1 MENSLNE
8 VDGNVS
14 TAYPSSI
21 IESKS
26 AINPQSL
33 LWTLIAVVLFVIYSQ
48 QEDKETTL
56 GMIQIALVLVCAIMA
71 ATKMLIGNKKLIY
84 QPTGCIVDKQSYYFN
99 NTLYNDI
106 LQCLKEG
113 NIARIKA
120 LKNDSAGGLIVEL
133 LESRDKSFAAARL
146 LKYEPHGYE
155 AKTNWVEMN

>member
-1 MENSLNE
+1 MENLQNE
-8 VDGNVS
+8 VDSNVS

-26 AINPQSL
+26 TINPQSL
-33 LWTLIAVVLFVIYSQ
+33 LWALIAVVLFVIYSQ
-48 QEDKETTL
+48 QKDKETTL

-71 ATKMLIGNKKLIY
+71 AVKMFIGNKKLIY
-84 QPTGCIVDKQSYYFN
+84 QPTGCIVDKRSYYFN
-99 NTLYNDI
+99 NTLNNDI

-113 NIARIKA
+113 NTARIKA

-133 LESRDKSFAAARL
+133 LESRDKAFTAARL

-155 AKTNWVEMN
+155 AKTNWVKMS

>member
-8 VDGNVS
+8 MTGSIS

-48 QEDKETTL
+48 QENKETTL
-56 GMIQIALVLVCAIMA
+56 GMIQIALVLVCAVMA
-71 ATKMLIGNKKLIY
+71 IVKMFIGNKKLIY
-84 QPTGCIVDKQSYYFN
+84 QPTGSIVDKQSYYFN
-99 NTLYNDI
+99 NTLNDDI

-113 NIARIKA
+113 NTARIKA

-133 LESRDKSFAAARL
+133 IESRDKAFTAARL

-155 AKTNWVEMN
+155 ARTNWVKMN

>member
-8 VDGNVS
+8 MTGSIS

-48 QEDKETTL
+48 QENKETTL
-56 GMIQIALVLVCAIMA
+56 GMIQIALVLVCTVMAIV
-71 ATKMLIGNKKLIY
+71 KMFIGNKKLIY
-84 QPTGCIVDKQSYYFN
+84 QPTGSIVDKQSYYFN
-99 NTLYNDI
+99 NTLNDDI

-113 NIARIKA
+113 NTARIKA
-120 LKNDSAGGLIVEL
+120 LKHDSAGGLIVEL
-133 LESRDKSFAAARL
+133 LESRDKAFTAARL

-155 AKTNWVEMN
+155 AKTNWVKMN

>member
-1 MENSLNE
+1 MENLQNE

-26 AINPQSL
+26 TINPQSL
-33 LWTLIAVVLFVIYSQ
+33 LWALIAVVLFVIYSQ
-48 QEDKETTL
+48 QKDKETTL

-71 ATKMLIGNKKLIY
+71 AVKIFIGNKKLIY

-99 NTLYNDI
+99 NTLNNDI

-113 NIARIKA
+113 NTARIKA

-133 LESRDKSFAAARL
+133 LESKDKAFTAARL

-155 AKTNWVEMN
+155 AKTNWVKMS

>member
-1 MENSLNE
+1 MENLQNE
-8 VDGNVS
+8 VDSNVS

-26 AINPQSL
+26 TINPQSL
-33 LWTLIAVVLFVIYSQ
+33 LWALIAVVLFVIYSQ
-48 QEDKETTL
+48 QKDKETTL

-71 ATKMLIGNKKLIY
+71 AVKIFIGNKKLIY

-99 NTLYNDI
+99 NTLNNDI

-113 NIARIKA
+113 NTARIKA

-133 LESRDKSFAAARL
+133 LESRDKAFTAARL

-155 AKTNWVEMN
+155 AKTNWVKMS

>member
-1 MENSLNE
+1 MENLQNE
-8 VDGNVS
+8 VDSNVS

-26 AINPQSL
+26 TINPQSL

-48 QEDKETTL
+48 QKDKETTL

-71 ATKMLIGNKKLIY
+71 AVKIFIGNKKLIY

-99 NTLYNDI
+99 NTLNNDI

-113 NIARIKA
+113 NTARIKA

-133 LESRDKSFAAARL
+133 LESRDKAFTAARL

-155 AKTNWVEMN
+155 AKTNWVKMS

>member
-1 MENSLNE
+1 MENSLDE
-8 VDGNVS
+8 MVGNAS

-21 IESKS
+21 VESKS

-71 ATKMLIGNKKLIY
+71 AIKMFVGNKKLTY
-84 QPTGCIVDKQSYYFN
+84 QPTGSIVDRQSYYFN
-99 NTLYNDI
+99 NTLNDDV

-113 NIARIKA
+113 NTARIKA

-133 LESRDKSFAAARL
+133 LESRDKTFTAARL

-155 AKTNWVEMN
+155 AKTDWVKMN

>member
-1 MENSLNE
+1 MENLQNE
-8 VDGNVS
+8 VDSNVS

-26 AINPQSL
+26 TINPQSL
-33 LWTLIAVVLFVIYSQ
+33 LWALIAIVLFVIYSQ
-48 QEDKETTL
+48 QKDKETTL

-71 ATKMLIGNKKLIY
+71 AVKIFIGNKKLIY

-99 NTLYNDI
+99 NTLNNDI

-113 NIARIKA
+113 NTARIKA

-133 LESRDKSFAAARL
+133 LESRDKAFTAARL

-155 AKTNWVEMN
+155 AKTNWVKMS

>member
-1 MENSLNE
+1 MENLLNE

-14 TAYPSSI
+14 TAYPTSI

-26 AINPQSL
+26 TINPQSL
-33 LWTLIAVVLFVIYSQ
+33 LWALIAIVLFVIYSQ

-56 GMIQIALVLVCAIMA
+56 GMIQIVLVLVCAIMA
-71 ATKMLIGNKKLIY
+71 AVKMVIGNKKLIY
-84 QPTGCIVDKQSYYFN
+84 KPTGSIVDKQSYYFN
-99 NTLYNDI
+99 NTLNNDI

-113 NIARIKA
+113 NTARIKA

-133 LESRDKSFAAARL
+133 LESRDKAFTAARL

-155 AKTNWVEMN
+155 AQTNWVKMS

>member
-1 MENSLNE
+1 MENLQNE
-8 VDGNVS
+8 VDSNVS

-26 AINPQSL
+26 TINPQSL
-33 LWTLIAVVLFVIYSQ
+33 LWALIAVVLFVIYSQ
-48 QEDKETTL
+48 QKDKETTL

-71 ATKMLIGNKKLIY
+71 AVKIFIGNKKLIY

-99 NTLYNDI
+99 NTLNNDI

-113 NIARIKA
+113 NTARIKA

-133 LESRDKSFAAARL
+133 LESRDKAFTAARL

-155 AKTNWVEMN
+155 AKTNWVKMN